1 MREGNAALLSSNI
14 VRLVGVSLGHFAN
27 DFYMNLV
34 PPILFIFA
42 ANMSLN
48 LTQQGFLAFVIT
60 SSGSFAQPV
69 IGHLCDKKGK
79 PQLLVYSLLWIAFW
93 MSITG
98 IISNYFLLVIAL
110 GMGAL
115 ASALYHPLGSSVTIK
130 LIQKA
135 QSTSL
140 SFFMTTGGF
149 AASVAPLIAIPL
161 VNNYGLSSLIYLLVP
176 GVIVAL
182 FMYLTRLNK
191 MDYILE
197 VGICANEPRE
207 EKVKAK
213 RYAFKWLSILVSIST
228 VRVWISRGFLVFGA
242 QLLLL
247 KDVNLTM
254 AGVVLSLYLFSKTL
268 GIFLG
273 GIITDAIGTKNMMFI
288 SFLLS
293 SLCIGVMVASSSLL
307 TIVAF
312 LVMGFSI
319 SASSTANIVIA
330 HDIVPEHVTFA
341 TGLIMGLAGGMGG
354 LGILLF
360 GKLADIF
367 GLVSASGYLLV
378 PLIITSIMIFMLPE
392 TLSNKNV
399 FQKTAQINP

>member
-1 MREGNAALLSSNI
+1 LREGNAAFLSSNI

-34 PPILFIFA
+34 PPILFVFA
-42 ANMSLN
+42 GNLSLT
-48 LTQQGFLAFVIT
+48 LTQQGFLAFIIT

-98 IISNYFLLVIAL
+98 IITNYLVLTVAL

-130 LIQKA
+130 LIKRA

-161 VNNYGLSSLIYLLVP
+161 VSKHGLSSLIYLLVP
-176 GVIVAL
+176 GVIIAFL
-182 FMYLTRLNK
+182 MYLTRLNK
-191 MDYILE
+191 MEFISE
-197 VGICANEPRE
+197 SGTCSAKPRGN
-207 EKVKAK
+207 KAK
-213 RYAFKWLSILVSIST
+213 VDMYAVKWLSVLVSIST

-273 GIITDAIGTKNMMFI
+273 GIITDFIGTKNMMFV
-288 SFLLS
+288 SFILS
-293 SLCIGVMVASSSLL
+293 SLCIIVMVLGSGLSA
-307 TIVAF
+307 IIAF
-312 LVMGFSI
+312 LVMGFAI

-330 HDIVPEHVTFA
+330 HDIVPENVTFA
-341 TGLIMGLAGGMGG
+341 TGLIMGLAGGIGG

-360 GKLADIF
+360 GKLADLF
-367 GLVSASGYLLV
+367 GLVNASASLLV
-378 PLIITSIMIFMLPE
+378 PLFITSILVFMLPE
-392 TLSNKNV
+392 TRSNKNI
-399 FQKTAQINP
+399 FQKSARMGA